1 MIFEP
6 EASALAPAPADPVAV
21 QPARRPDSVRR
32 TSSMIMFWP
41 DGFGSELNLKG
52 RARDLLTP
60 ADGEPVVIDHSDLH
74 AVTGRARDVVRIESD
89 PVKADLQRLVGCR
102 AGGNLRSAIAQELSQ
117 EYEAGTPLL
126 LLIDDIAGATLISG
140 FTYFRWADVVPDMRE
155 RLGSGPKSDMR
166 GICSGFR
173 EGSSALYPNG
183 ALRGVSSNTPV
194 APSLADPGDPLGW
207 HELEDPPEIAMRRAR
222 RIDVWRNGDELEFD
236 TMFRDSC
243 WIPEGHEVVL
253 HEYEVV
259 GTADAASG
267 VLRSVRAIPRVLPYP
282 ECPLAAPNAPRLVG
296 TSLHDLRTEVLSQ
309 LRSVDCCTH
318 LNDGLRALA
327 EVPVLAGALPG

>member
-6 EASALAPAPADPVAV
+6 EATTLDPAPADPVAV

-32 TSSMIMFWP
+32 TSTMIMFWP
-41 DGFGSELNLKG
+41 EGFGSELHLKG

-60 ADGEPVVIDHSDLH
+60 ASGEPSVVDASDLH
-74 AVTGRARDVVRIESD
+74 VVTGRERDVQQIESD
-89 PVKADLQRLVGCR
+89 PVYEPLGRLLGCR
-102 AGGNLRSAIAQELSQ
+102 AGGNLRKAIAQELPEQ
-117 EYEAGTPLL
+117 VEKGTSLHLL
-126 LLIDDIAGATLISG
+126 LDDIAGATLISG
-140 FTYFRWADVVPDMRE
+140 FTYFRWADAVPGMRE
-155 RLGSGPKSDMR
+155 RLGTGTQKDMR

-173 EGSSALYPNG
+173 EGSSALYPTG

-194 APSLADPGDPLGW
+194 APSLGDPADPLGW
-207 HELEDPPEIAMRRAR
+207 HDLEDPPEVAMRRAR
-222 RIDVWRNGDELEFD
+222 RIDVWRTGDQLEFH

-243 WIPEGHEVVL
+243 WVPDGHEVVL

-259 GTADAASG
+259 GTADTEAG
-267 VLRSVRAIPRVLPYP
+267 VLASVRAIPRVLPYP

-296 TSLHDLRTEVLSQ
+296 TPLHDLRTEVLAQ
-309 LRSVDCCTH
+309 LRSIDCCTH

-327 EVPVLAGALPG
+327 EVPVLAASLPA

>member
-1 MIFEP
+1 M
-6 EASALAPAPADPVAV
+6 L
-21 QPARRPDSVRR
+21 
-32 TSSMIMFWP
+32 MFWP
-41 DGFGSELNLKG
+41 DGFGTELNLKG
-52 RARDLLTP
+52 KARDLLTP
-60 ADGEPVVIDHSDLH
+60 ASGEPSIIDHSDLY

-89 PVKADLQRLVGCR
+89 PANTELQRLVGCR
-102 AGGNLRSAIAQELSQ
+102 AGGNLRSAIAQELSS

-140 FTYFRWADVVPDMRE
+140 FTYFRWADVVPGVRE
-155 RLGSGPKSDMR
+155 RLGSGPQSDMR

-173 EGSSALYPNG
+173 DGSSALYPNG
-183 ALRGVSSNTPV
+183 ALRGVSSNTPM
-194 APSLADPGDPLGW
+194 APSLGDPADPLGW

-222 RIDVWRNGDELEFD
+222 RIDVWQNGDQLEFD

-243 WIPEGHEVVL
+243 WIPGGHEVVL

-259 GTADAASG
+259 GTADAATG
-267 VLRSVRAIPRVLPYP
+267 VVRSVEAIPRVLPYP

-327 EVPVLAGALPG
+327 EVPVLAGALRG

>member
-6 EASALAPAPADPVAV
+6 EATALDPAPAEPVAV

-243 WIPEGHEVVL
+243 WTPAEREEVL
-253 HEYEVV
+253 HEYQILGSADRVSGELLTV
-259 GTADAASG
+259 TA
-267 VLRSVRAIPRVLPYP
+267 VPRVLPYV
-282 ECPLAAPNAPRLVG
+282 ECPGAAPHAARMAG
-296 TSLHDLRTEVLSQ
+296 TVLQAMRREVLDR
-309 LRSVDCCTH
+309 LRSTECCTH
-318 LNDGLRALA
+318 LNDGLRSLA
-327 EVPVLAGALPG
+327 EVPVLARSLAA

>member
-6 EASALAPAPADPVAV
+6 EATTLDPAPADPVAV

-32 TSSMIMFWP
+32 TSTMIMFWP
-41 DGFGSELNLKG
+41 EGFGSELHLKG

-60 ADGEPVVIDHSDLH
+60 AVGEPSVVDASDLY

-89 PVKADLQRLVGCR
+89 PANDDLGRLVGCR
-102 AGGNLRSAIAQELSQ
+102 AGGNLRSAIAQELSG
-117 EYEAGTPLL
+117 ESEAGTPLHL
-126 LLIDDIAGATLISG
+126 LLDDIAGATLISG
-140 FTYFRWADVVPDMRE
+140 FTYFRWADVVPGVRE
-155 RLGSGPKSDMR
+155 RLGSGPQSDMR

-173 EGSSALYPNG
+173 EGSSALYPTG
-183 ALRGVSSNTPV
+183 ALRGVSSNTPL
-194 APSLADPGDPLGW
+194 APSLGDPADPLGW
-207 HELEDPPEIAMRRAR
+207 HELDDPPEIAMRRAR
-222 RIDVWRNGDELEFD
+222 RIDVWQSDGQLQFD

-243 WIPEGHEVVL
+243 WVPGGHEVVL

-259 GTADAASG
+259 GTADRESG
-267 VLRSVRAIPRVLPYP
+267 VVASVQAIPRVLPYP

-296 TSLHDLRTEVLSQ
+296 TPLHDLRTEVLTQ
-309 LRSVDCCTH
+309 LRSIDCCTH

-327 EVPVLAGALPG
+327 EVPVLAGSLRG

>member
-6 EASALAPAPADPVAV
+6 VSTTLDPPPADPVPV
-21 QPARRPDSVRR
+21 QPARRPGSVRR
-32 TSSMIMFWP
+32 TSTMLMHWP
-41 DGFGSELNLKG
+41 DGFGTELNLQG
-52 RARDLLTP
+52 RARDLFTP
-60 ADGEPVVIDHSDLH
+60 AEGEPWVIDQSDLL

-89 PVKADLQRLVGCR
+89 PANAELQRLVGCR
-102 AGGNLRSAIAQELSQ
+102 AGGNLRSAIAQELAD
-117 EYEAGTPLL
+117 EYAAGTPLL

-140 FTYFRWADVVPDMRE
+140 FTYFRWADVVPGMRE
-155 RLGSGPKSDMR
+155 RLGSGTQSDMR

-183 ALRGVSSNTPV
+183 ALRGVSSNTPL
-194 APSLADPGDPLGW
+194 APSLGDPSDPEGW

-222 RIDVWRNGDELEFD
+222 RIDVWESGDQLEFD

-243 WIPEGHEVVL
+243 WVPGGDEVVL

-259 GTADAASG
+259 GTADRSSG

-296 TSLHDLRTEVLSQ
+296 TSLRDFRTEVLSQ

-318 LNDGLRALA
+318 LNDGLRSLA
-327 EVPVLAGALPG
+327 EVPVLANTLRP